1 MTCAS
6 SSFSPLAGIGVASAG
21 IFLADEGLDVGVAI
35 LGVVEL
41 DLDAPEAGTRGVLL
55 GDTQSFPHRE
65 LHNASVLRVGKDSMN
80 LPPEGLTCSG
90 GAGCM
95 VGLLRQV
102 EDLLTGVRWGNGI
115 LTLSGCNWVVL
126 FTVVIGIKE
135 LLEPLDEIEIVL
147 KSAFDQFL
155 YRNNLKRGGRGEI

>member
-1 MTCAS
+1 
-6 SSFSPLAGIGVASAG
+6 
-21 IFLADEGLDVGVAI
+21 
-35 LGVVEL
+35 
-41 DLDAPEAGTRGVLL
+41 
-55 GDTQSFPHRE
+55 
-65 LHNASVLRVGKDSMN
+65 MN